1 MSNTIGKET
10 FGLTKKD
17 YTEKLSR
24 VIENHRVN
32 SRLVGEPRDFV
43 LRSCRLSPTWQKLS
57 NDPDVTVYLRNVETA
72 GGRKIK
78 MMSLERGSSK
88 QPVPKAK
95 LIDYLYPAKKIATSA
110 SLEERH
116 YNAVKASMRNA
127 VSSQLKDFRDSLEL
141 PVTCYLTGKSIR
153 RGMRTDVDH
162 VGLSFAEIADSF
174 IRLNSLTYTDVSL
187 TGPPTAKKFKDEV
200 LWKDWKLYHE
210 AKARLSLVCSSANR
224 SKGCEG
230 YETSSEL
237 FGYFSQQDPED
248 LSLEF

>member
-24 VIENHRVN
+24 IIENHRAN

-43 LRSCRLSPTWQKLS
+43 LRSCRLSPTWVKLS
-57 NDPDVTVYLRNVETA
+57 NDLDVNVYLRNVETA
-72 GGRKIK
+72 GGRKVK
-78 MMSLERGSSK
+78 MISLERGGSK

-95 LIDYLYPAKKIATSA
+95 LIDSLYPAKKIATSA

-116 YNAVKASMRNA
+116 YNAVKAAMRNGI
-127 VSSQLKDFRDSLEL
+127 SSQLKNFRESVKL
-141 PVTCYLTGKSIR
+141 PITCYLTGKSIR
-153 RGMRTDVDH
+153 RGMKTDVDH

-174 IRLNSLTYTDVSL
+174 VKLNALTYVEISL
-187 TGPPTAKKFKDEV
+187 TGPPTAKKFKDEI

-210 AKARLSLVCSSANR
+210 AKAKFSLVYASANR

-230 YETSSEL
+230 YETLPEL
-237 FGYFSQQDPED
+237 LGSFSKRDPED
-248 LSLEF
+248 LSLDF